1 MTLKEKA
8 QQLVD
13 KFELIQSRI
22 DWTDA
27 DSDVNNQCKKFN
39 SENRKE
45 VAFYWRE
52 LAKRSACLSIDE
64 ILDADRD
71 RPFEEVKHYL
81 ELKQAI
87 KDL

>member
-52 LAKRSACLSIDE
+52 LAKKSACLSIDE
-64 ILDADRD
+64 ILDADRN
-71 RPFEEVKHYL
+71 RPFQEVRHYL

>member
-22 DWTDA
+22 EWTD
-27 DSDVNNQCKKFN
+27 DNSDVNNECKKFN
-39 SENRKE
+39 SENNKE
-45 VAFYWRE
+45 VAFYWKE
-52 LAKRSACLSIDE
+52 LAKKSACLAIDE
-64 ILDADRD
+64 IIDADRN
-71 RPFEEVKHYL
+71 RPFKEVRHYL

>member
-22 DWTDA
+22 EWTDD
-27 DSDVNNQCKKFN
+27 DSDVNNECKKFN
-39 SENRKE
+39 SKNNKE
-45 VAFYWRE
+45 VAFYWKE
-52 LAKRSACLSIDE
+52 LAKKSSCLAIDE
-64 ILDADRD
+64 IIDADRN
-71 RPFEEVKHYL
+71 RPFKEVRHYL

>member
-27 DSDVNNQCKKFN
+27 DSDVNKDCEKFN
-39 SENRKE
+39 SANNKE

-52 LAKRSACLSIDE
+52 LAKKSACLAIDE
-64 ILDADRD
+64 ILDADRN
-71 RPFEEVKHYL
+71 RPFQEVRHYL